1 MREDVPADIEA
12 RLARI
17 EAAMGELLAAWKE
30 GAGEPRPHRELAAAT
45 DRIAELERTLESLR
59 KTGERAQARIAM
71 LEAQFAD
78 VSGDLAEREHLVEE
92 LQQALRYE
100 RDLRK
105 LREAER
111 DRIRELFGYLQN
123 SRWRRLGQAI
133 GVVKTQQWERD
144 LQNAQPPRADGI
156 RQ

>member
-1 MREDVPADIEA
+1 MEPVREDGPANVEA

-17 EAAMGELLAAWKE
+17 EAAVGELLDAWKAR
-30 GAGEPRPHRELAAAT
+30 AGEPHQNVAAAT
-45 DRIAELERTLESLR
+45 DRTAELERTLEGLR
-59 KTGERAQARIAM
+59 KAGERAQGRIAV
-71 LEAQFAD
+71 LEAQLAD
-78 VSGDLAEREHLVEE
+78 VAGDLAEREHLVEE

-133 GVVKTQQWERD
+133 GVVKTQEWEREVG
-144 LQNAQPPRADGI
+144 NAKPPA
-156 RQ
+156 

>member
-17 EAAMGELLAAWKE
+17 EAAVGALPAPWKAGPGER
-30 GAGEPRPHRELAAAT
+30 GQPGREAAASA
-45 DRIAELERTLESLR
+45 DRIAELERALENLR
-59 KTGERAQARIAM
+59 KTGERAQARVAT
-71 LEAQFAD
+71 LEAQLAD

-92 LQQALRYE
+92 LRQALNYE

-123 SRWRRLGQAI
+123 SRWRRIGQAI
-133 GVVKTQQWERD
+133 GVVKTPEWEREVGG
-144 LQNAQPPRADGI
+144 AQPKT
-156 RQ
+156 

>member
-1 MREDVPADIEA
+1 MNAVREDVPPDIEA

-17 EAAMGELLAAWKE
+17 EAAMGELLAAWK
-30 GAGEPRPHRELAAAT
+30 GSAGEPRPDRELAAA
-45 DRIAELERTLESLR
+45 DRIAELERTLENLR

-71 LEAQFAD
+71 LEAQLAD

-144 LQNAQPPRADGI
+144 MQNARPPQG
-156 RQ
+156 